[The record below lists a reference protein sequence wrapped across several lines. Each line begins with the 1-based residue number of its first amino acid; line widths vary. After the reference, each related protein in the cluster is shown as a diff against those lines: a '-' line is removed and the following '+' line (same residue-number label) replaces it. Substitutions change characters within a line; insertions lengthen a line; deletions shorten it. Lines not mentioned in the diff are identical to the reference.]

1 MYILLVY
8 LVNQYKNSNQHQED
22 SNNNNKHS
30 SNVKDDY
37 QIKSMDSS
45 SSSSSIN
52 NNNATVTK
60 DTVTNT
66 VTSTHSFS
74 PIVTS
79 HSTNTISLD
88 DGGLNLESVD
98 NVSSP
103 SSSSSSPWSFQSI
116 MSMMSMRSAS
126 SDLLL
131 HLCSIVVSLVSNCD
145 DHDDDGGGGCDCN
158 YIDAFLFSHLFII
171 HLISIFYSTSLL
183 YYICR

>member
-45 SSSSSIN
+45 SSSN
-52 NNNATVTK
+52 NDNATVTK

-66 VTSTHSFS
+66 VTSKQSFS
-74 PIVTS
+74 PIVSS
-79 HSTNTISLD
+79 HSTNTISLV

-103 SSSSSSPWSFQSI
+103 SSSSSSPWSVQSI
-116 MSMMSMRSAS
+116 MSMISMRSAS

-145 DHDDDGGGGCDCN
+145 DHDDDGGGGGGCD